1 MKAGVLVGG
10 GGPDLGGHQ
19 RPQGQQGRQSQAGAP
34 QRNGGDGDV
43 LISTYFLDLKH
54 LYNGP
59 LARPL
64 TTSLFIL
71 QGAQE
76 NCEFFSKL
84 TATYPLNQSKRCIY
98 TRCSLNIL
106 FFSLKFCDFSEHCQF
121 CCSAGVLPAGVYTH
135 TVTTERMAKV
145 QNISNLRKKH
155 NI

>member
-43 LISTYFLDLKH
+43 PVSTYFLGLKH

-59 LARPL
+59 LVRPL

-76 NCEFFSKL
+76 NCEFFSQL
-84 TATYPLNQSKRCIY
+84 TATYPLNEPIMLASQCPL
-98 TRCSLNIL
+98 LNPIGWP
-106 FFSLKFCDFSEHCQF
+106 FS
-121 CCSAGVLPAGVYTH
+121 VP
-135 TVTTERMAKV
+135 
-145 QNISNLRKKH
+145 
-155 NI
+155 